1 MAAQVIGQGCCV
13 EVAFGGLDGK
23 TFLHNV
29 GQARADLRIAMLPG
43 FSLRPLDT
51 CTGAAECLAQQEPQG
66 VEIRATVYW
75 LGNRLP
81 QAHGLQSCCLL
92 GCHPAWRSPKP
103 VGYSLTR
110 LYRFSSQVKV
120 QEQR

>member
-1 MAAQVIGQGCCV
+1 MAAQVIGQACYV

-43 FSLRPLDT
+43 FSARPLDT

-66 VEIRATVYW
+66 VEIRATVYQ
-75 LGNRLP
+75 LRNRLP
-81 QAHGLQSCCLL
+81 QAHGLQSCSLL
-92 GCHPAWRSPKP
+92 GCHPARRSPES

-110 LYRFSSQVKV
+110 LYRFSSQVNV